1 MAATVEDPSQ
11 GTPDD
16 EMTSRAP
23 PGEAPAQVLLLLDDA
38 FAFAQQD
45 DMETVDSILADVVDV
60 VGRTAPLPST
70 AWDEVRQAHMRLE
83 HEIAA
88 ATERI
93 RVQLGAAGGGRRASN
108 RYGALAP
115 PTPTSADGADGSDGS
130 DGADGPG

>member
-23 PGEAPAQVLLLLDDA
+23 PGEAPAQVVLLLDDA

-70 AWDEVRQAHMRLE
+70 AWDEVRQAHM
-83 HEIAA
+83 IAA

-93 RVQLGAAGGGRRASN
+93 RVQLGAAGGGRRASS
-108 RYGALAP
+108 RYGALA
-115 PTPTSADGADGSDGS
+115 PTPTSADGSDGADGADGS

>member
-1 MAATVEDPSQ
+1 
-11 GTPDD
+11 
-16 EMTSRAP
+16 
-23 PGEAPAQVLLLLDDA
+23 
-38 FAFAQQD
+38 
-45 DMETVDSILADVVDV
+45 METVDSILADVVDV

>member
-16 EMTSRAP
+16 EMTSRA

-93 RVQLGAAGGGRRASN
+93 RVQLGAAGGGRRASS

-115 PTPTSADGADGSDGS
+115 PTSADGSDGS
-130 DGADGPG
+130 DGSDGPG